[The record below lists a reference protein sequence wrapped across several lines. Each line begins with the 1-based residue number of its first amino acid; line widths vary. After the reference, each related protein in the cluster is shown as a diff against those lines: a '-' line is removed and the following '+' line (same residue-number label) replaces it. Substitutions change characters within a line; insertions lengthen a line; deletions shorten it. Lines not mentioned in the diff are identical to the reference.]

1 VHSLTFDVKRL
12 PRNLV
17 EAYFENRC
25 AVFVG
30 AGASQ
35 AAGYPGWSEFLSI
48 LIDRCVGENRLTEND
63 AKSYRDLVGEA
74 GKQLALASALKDK
87 LGDVWDQIISEMFYD
102 NPKDYAEV
110 HDILPKLDKISMLI
124 TTNYDTL
131 LEDAYSKALPRRPSV
146 LTFRDGGEMRRLMLQ
161 RKFFILKAHGDAA
174 KPGNGIILTTSD
186 YRQLSRERAYQ
197 SLLASIF
204 TLNTVFFVGVSLNDP
219 ELMVLLD
226 YLADTFE
233 PGARPIHY
241 ALIAEEEINPVE
253 QDRWL
258 KDYLVQIIP
267 ISSENNYAEVPGAI
281 KALLQLSEADEP
293 SAK

>member
-1 VHSLTFDVKRL
+1 MTFDVNRL
-12 PRNLV
+12 PGNLV
-17 EAYFENRC
+17 QAYSENRC
-25 AVFVG
+25 ALFVG

-35 AAGYPGWSEFLSI
+35 AAGYPGWSDFLSI
-48 LIDRCVGENRLTEND
+48 LIDRCVGENRLTDEE
-63 AKSYRDLVGEA
+63 AEGYRALVGEA

-102 NPKDYAEV
+102 DPKQPADV
-110 HDILPKLDKISMLI
+110 HTLLPKLDKLSMVI

-131 LEDAYSKALPRRPSV
+131 LEDTYGKSWDRRPSV

-253 QDRWL
+253 QERWL

-267 ISSENNYAEVPGAI
+267 ISSENNFAEVPGAI
-281 KALLQLSEADEP
+281 EALFQRSQEG
-293 SAK
+293 

>member
-1 VHSLTFDVKRL
+1 MSFDPAHL
-12 PRNLV
+12 PGNLV
-17 EAYFENRC
+17 KAYSEKRC
-25 AVFVG
+25 AIFVG

-35 AAGYPGWSEFLSI
+35 AAGYPGWHAFLGT
-48 LIDRCVGENRLTEND
+48 LIDRCIDENRLSEED
-63 AKSYRDLVGEA
+63 AESYRKLVGEA
-74 GKQLALASALKDK
+74 GKQLSLASALKDK

-102 NPKDYAEV
+102 DPQEPAEL
-110 HDILPKLDKISMLI
+110 HTLLPKLKKLSMVI

-131 LEDAYSKALPRRPSV
+131 LEDTYTKALDRRPSV
-146 LTFRDGGEMRRLMLQ
+146 LTFSDGGEMRRLMLQ

-174 KPGNGIILTTSD
+174 KPGNGIILTISD
-186 YRQLSRERAYQ
+186 YRRLSRERAYQ

-226 YLADTFE
+226 FLADTFE

-241 ALIAEEEINPVE
+241 ALVAEEEVNVVE

-258 KDYLVQIIP
+258 KDYLVQIVP
-267 ISSENNYAEVPGAI
+267 ISSEDNFAEVPGAI
-281 KALLQLSEADEP
+281 KALLER
-293 SAK
+293 SAEDNP